1 MTTEKLHTT
10 NSASEQSL
18 PRRVVRFLKD
28 GRLLTRQLNSKQEKQ
43 RLFMVSL
50 DVGYWSLSTVLPLR

>member
-1 MTTEKLHTT
+1 MTTEKLQTT

-28 GRLLTRQLNSKQEKQ
+28 GRLLTRQLNSN
-43 RLFMVSL
+43 
-50 DVGYWSLSTVLPLR
+50 VGRTLKVPPNEPTP

>member
-1 MTTEKLHTT
+1 MTTEKLQTT
-10 NSASEQSL
+10 NSAIEQNL
-18 PRRVVRFLKD
+18 PRRVVRFVKD

-50 DVGYWSLSTVLPLR
+50 DVGY

>member
-1 MTTEKLHTT
+1 MTTEKLQTT
-10 NSASEQSL
+10 NSASEQSF

-50 DVGYWSLSTVLPLR
+50 DVGY